1 MTFLLN
7 YVNLGYGT
15 RVQAE
20 NFGVKC
26 CPTLCSLRGEFFV
39 FEVPRT
45 PMGLRHISHE
55 RLPLSKRFHNLIE
68 QTVRRVADT
77 DRSAL
82 RVFQIWY
89 FSEPRINFRPHLSC
103 AHANDE
109 LRTEC
114 AACQLERI
122 LLRLTDRLRRQTCL
136 RRVIREPLDNAQPLS
151 NSGACQSASLPKFL

>member
-45 PMGLRHISHE
+45 PMGLRHISSE
-55 RLPLSKRFHNLIE
+55 RLCEFFKPV
-68 QTVRRVADT
+68 QAG
-77 DRSAL
+77 RSL
-82 RVFQIWY
+82 RSEAMMNATKTLTGSTGI
-89 FSEPRINFRPHLSC
+89 SEPTQPHGRFC
-103 AHANDE
+103 D
-109 LRTEC
+109 
-114 AACQLERI
+114 I
-122 LLRLTDRLRRQTCL
+122 Y
-136 RRVIREPLDNAQPLS
+136 PLQRD
-151 NSGACQSASLPKFL
+151 